1 MDSVISIHTN
11 LVEKSYM
18 KCGGYFI
25 SFKSFKFEKNI
36 KMSDVSVL
44 RSQVK
49 EFVNTASEKE
59 LELMY
64 RFFDVENKD
73 DWWNEITEDQKKLVN
88 KGLSQLDKG
97 EGVPHKEVMKKYAKW
112 LKK

>member
-1 MDSVISIHTN
+1 
-11 LVEKSYM
+11 
-18 KCGGYFI
+18 
-25 SFKSFKFEKNI
+25 
-36 KMSDVSVL
+36 MSDVSVL

-49 EFVNTASEKE
+49 EFVNIASEKE

-73 DWWNEITEDQKKLVN
+73 DWWNEIMEDQKKLVT
-88 KGLSQLDKG
+88 KGLAQLDKG
-97 EGVPHKEVMKKYAKW
+97 EGIAHKDVMKKYAKW

>member
-1 MDSVISIHTN
+1 
-11 LVEKSYM
+11 M
-18 KCGGYFI
+18 KCAGYLI
-25 SFKSFKFEKNI
+25 SFKSFKFDKNI

-73 DWWNEITEDQKKLVN
+73 DWWNEITEDQKKLIN
-88 KGLSQLDKG
+88 TGLAQLDKG
-97 EGVPHKEVMKKYAKW
+97 EGVPHKDVMKKYAKW

>member
-1 MDSVISIHTN
+1 MKMPGNRIS
-11 LVEKSYM
+11 S
-18 KCGGYFI
+18 
-25 SFKSFKFEKNI
+25 KSFKFGKNI

-64 RFFDVENKD
+64 RFFDVENKN
-73 DWWNEITEDQKKLVN
+73 DWWNEITEDQKKSIN
-88 KGLSQLDKG
+88 KGLTQLDKG
-97 EGVPHKEVMKKYAKW
+97 EGVPHKDVMKKYANG
-112 LKK
+112 

>member
-1 MDSVISIHTN
+1 
-11 LVEKSYM
+11 
-18 KCGGYFI
+18 
-25 SFKSFKFEKNI
+25 
-36 KMSDVSVL
+36 MSDVSVL

-73 DWWNEITEDQKKLVN
+73 DWWNEITEDQKKIVT
-88 KGLSQLDKG
+88 KGLAQLDKG
-97 EGVPHKEVMKKYAKW
+97 EGIPHKDVMKKYAKW

>member
-1 MDSVISIHTN
+1 MSVVISIPILIGTN
-11 LVEKSYM
+11 LAEKSYM
-18 KCGGYFI
+18 KCAGYLI
-25 SFKSFKFEKNI
+25 SFKSFKFGKNI

-73 DWWNEITEDQKKLVN
+73 DWWNEITEDQKKN
-88 KGLSQLDKG
+88 GK
-97 EGVPHKEVMKKYAKW
+97 
-112 LKK
+112 

>member
-1 MDSVISIHTN
+1 MDSVISIRTN
-11 LVEKSYM
+11 LDEKSYM
-18 KCGGYFI
+18 QCACYLI
-25 SFKSFKFEKNI
+25 SFKSFKFGKNI

-73 DWWNEITEDQKKLVN
+73 DWWDEITEEQKKLVN
-88 KGLSQLDKG
+88 KGLAQLDKG

>member
-1 MDSVISIHTN
+1 
-11 LVEKSYM
+11 
-18 KCGGYFI
+18 
-25 SFKSFKFEKNI
+25 
-36 KMSDVSVL
+36 MSDVSVL

-73 DWWNEITEDQKKLVN
+73 DWWNEITEDQKKSIN
-88 KGLSQLDKG
+88 KGLAQLDRG
-97 EGVPHKEVMKKYAKW
+97 EGITHKDVMKKYGKW

>member
-1 MDSVISIHTN
+1 MCRLSH
-11 LVEKSYM
+11 
-18 KCGGYFI
+18 FI
-25 SFKSFKFEKNI
+25 QKSFKFGKNK

-73 DWWNEITEDQKKLVN
+73 DWWNEITEDQKKSIN
-88 KGLSQLDKG
+88 KGLAQLNNG

>member
-1 MDSVISIHTN
+1 MKDDAN
-11 LVEKSYM
+11 L
-18 KCGGYFI
+18 I
-25 SFKSFKFEKNI
+25 SFKSFKFGKNI

-73 DWWNEITEDQKKLVN
+73 DWWNEITEDQKNLVT
-88 KGLSQLDKG
+88 KGLAQLDKG
-97 EGVPHKEVMKKYAKW
+97 EGIPHKDVMKKYAKW

>member
-1 MDSVISIHTN
+1 MPGNRIS
-11 LVEKSYM
+11 S
-18 KCGGYFI
+18 
-25 SFKSFKFEKNI
+25 KSFKFGKNI

-64 RFFDVENKD
+64 RFFDVENKN
-73 DWWNEITEDQKKLVN
+73 DWWNEITEDQKKSIN
-88 KGLSQLDKG
+88 KGLTQLDKG
-97 EGVPHKEVMKKYAKW
+97 EGVPHKDVMKKYAKW

>member
-1 MDSVISIHTN
+1 
-11 LVEKSYM
+11 M
-18 KCGGYFI
+18 KCACYLI
-25 SFKSFKFEKNI
+25 SFKKVLNLKKN
-36 KMSDVSVL
+36 KMMSNVSVL

-73 DWWNEITEDQKKLVN
+73 DWWNEITEDQKKLIN
-88 KGLSQLDKG
+88 TGLAQLDKG
-97 EGVPHKEVMKKYAKW
+97 EGVPHKDVMKKYAKW

>member
-1 MDSVISIHTN
+1 MCMLSH
-11 LVEKSYM
+11 
-18 KCGGYFI
+18 FI
-25 SFKSFKFEKNI
+25 QKSFKFEKN
-36 KMSDVSVL
+36 KMMSNVSVL

-64 RFFDVENKD
+64 RFFDVENKN
-73 DWWNEITEDQKKLVN
+73 DWWNEITEDQKKSIN
-88 KGLSQLDKG
+88 KGLTQLDKG
-97 EGVPHKEVMKKYAKW
+97 EGVPHKDVMKKYAKW

>member
-1 MDSVISIHTN
+1 
-11 LVEKSYM
+11 M
-18 KCGGYFI
+18 KDDAYLI
-25 SFKSFKFEKNI
+25 SFKSFKFGKNI

-73 DWWNEITEDQKKLVN
+73 DWWNEITEDQKNLVT
-88 KGLSQLDKG
+88 KGLAQLDKG
-97 EGVPHKEVMKKYAKW
+97 EGIPHKDVMKKYAKW

>member
-1 MDSVISIHTN
+1 
-11 LVEKSYM
+11 M
-18 KCGGYFI
+18 KCAGYLI
-25 SFKSFKFEKNI
+25 SFKSFKFGKNI

-73 DWWNEITEDQKKLVN
+73 DWWNEITEDQKKMVN
-88 KGLSQLDKG
+88 KGLAQLNKG
-97 EGVPHKEVMKKYAKW
+97 EGVPHKDVMKKYAKW

>member
-1 MDSVISIHTN
+1 
-11 LVEKSYM
+11 M
-18 KCGGYFI
+18 KGDAYLI
-25 SFKSFKFEKNI
+25 SFKSFKFGKNI

-73 DWWNEITEDQKKLVN
+73 DWWNEITEDQKNLVT
-88 KGLSQLDKG
+88 KGLAQLDKG
-97 EGVPHKEVMKKYAKW
+97 EGIPHKDVMKKYAKW